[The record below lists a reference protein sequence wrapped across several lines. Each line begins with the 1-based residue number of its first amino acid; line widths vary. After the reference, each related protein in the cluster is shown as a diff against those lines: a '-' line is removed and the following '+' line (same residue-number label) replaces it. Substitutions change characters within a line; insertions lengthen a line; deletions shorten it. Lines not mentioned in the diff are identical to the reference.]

1 MDPFPQTRH
10 SIVIAARSSDGAERQ
25 RALEAL
31 LRAYWPPVYRY
42 LRIKWNASRE
52 DAEDLV
58 QGFFARALEKG
69 FFERYD
75 PARAR
80 FRTWLRLGLDGY
92 VANERQAAGRLKRG
106 GGTPILRLDF
116 ETAEGE
122 LRHHDAADD
131 LDPEAW
137 FHREWV
143 RNLFTLAVDEL
154 RRRCEVEGKPLHFAL
169 FERYDLEGETP
180 ETRLTYAELAAQH
193 GIPVTQVNNYL
204 AAARRDF
211 RAIVLELLRDVTG
224 SDTEFRQEAQQL
236 LGAVPP

>member
-1 MDPFPQTRH
+1 MAESEESEITRLLRGLESGEPGQADLLLTLVYDELRALARAH
-10 SIVIAARSSDGAERQ
+10 MAREHPGRTLQATELVHEAWLRVAGTQAAGWNGRAHFFGAAARAMR
-25 RALEAL
+25 
-31 LRAYWPPVYRY
+31 
-42 LRIKWNASRE
+42 RI
-52 DAEDLV
+52 LV
-58 QGFFARALEKG
+58 EKARK
-69 FFERYD
+69 R
-75 PARAR
+75 
-80 FRTWLRLGLDGY
+80 
-92 VANERQAAGRLKRG
+92 GRLKRG

-224 SDTEFRQEAQQL
+224 SDAEFRQEAQQL
-236 LGAVPP
+236 LGADPP